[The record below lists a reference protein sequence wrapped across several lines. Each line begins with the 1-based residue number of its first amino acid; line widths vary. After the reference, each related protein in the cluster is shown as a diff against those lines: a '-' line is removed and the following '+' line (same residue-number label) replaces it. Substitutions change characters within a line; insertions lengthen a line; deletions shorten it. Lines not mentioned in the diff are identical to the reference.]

1 MKKIAS
7 ILCATG
13 AVVLTSVAAQT
24 QSAADKKTDIEV
36 EMRAV
41 EAKIAYMED
50 KQRQNVKIDEAML
63 EKLRDQRSDLRKKLR
78 HIRRDEIVAQAANPD
93 AVKEKKIAKPDA
105 NASVQRET
113 PRVRTRA
120 ERAAA
125 AKAAEAAK
133 ASAAGVQS
141 DSAESSE
148 SAKSEEPVERIKSRT
163 TPPKRDSIW
172 DHMFPF

>member
-78 HIRRDEIVAQAANPD
+78 HIRRDELVAQAANPD
-93 AVKEKKIAKPDA
+93 AP
-105 NASVQRET
+105 S
-113 PRVRTRA
+113 PRNR
-120 ERAAA
+120 
-125 AKAAEAAK
+125 
-133 ASAAGVQS
+133 
-141 DSAESSE
+141 
-148 SAKSEEPVERIKSRT
+148 KSRL
-163 TPPKRDSIW
+163 SG
-172 DHMFPF
+172 